1 MVLNCANCGAPIE
14 SNKKACPYCKTPYG
28 FRTKIELESYFD
40 SNGRLCRPDKM
51 KIIKSVKNIG
61 GNEPEMID
69 VTTLEE
75 HQYVF
80 IRGRRENV

>member
-28 FRTKIELESYFD
+28 FHTKIELESYFD

-51 KIIKSVKNIG
+51 KNIKSVKHIG
-61 GNEPEMID
+61 GNEPEMIE
-69 VTTLEE
+69 TSTLEDSATM
-75 HQYVF
+75 F
-80 IRGRRENV
+80 IDGRRINV